1 MNKEKIFIFLL
12 FLVSILIISPISAE
26 SIDDIVALEDG
37 SSVND
42 DVPLSE
48 DVQTLDENAQDSLKS
63 EVQDDNLLEDDSQNE
78 IKGSFRD
85 LQQQIDDA
93 EGVLNLSYDFAYSES
108 IDGDYFVDGIYV
120 YDKSITIN
128 GNGHKISGENS
139 ARIFLFDLYGVEAT
153 LNNLTLI
160 GGSYNQGGAVF
171 VYDDSTVHIN
181 NVNFSSNTADL
192 GGAIYS
198 KGEVY
203 IADSVFDNNY
213 INLPVSAELDGGA
226 AIFNQGNLSICNSNI
241 TNNLKDVVDES
252 NKLAG
257 AVATYGDTHIEDC
270 YFSDNGGSLGGAISS
285 WGTTNYGGN
294 LLEIVNTVFKGN
306 VAKFGGAIYALSF
319 NLEIDNCTFEDN
331 LANGSDYYL
340 LGGGAILVLP
350 GDFDV
355 EITNTIFS
363 GNSAVDKGGAIVL
376 NTIGEGTIDN
386 CTFKSNSAGEGG
398 AVYVKSSDL
407 ITISNSRFNANNAS
421 NGNAIFNDGELELFN
436 NTFNI
441 ADAEIYNGQGIIDS
455 DLKIIIFG
463 NQTISAEVGDV
474 LALNATFIDDNGNLI
489 YDPYF
494 KFSVNDEKVDEIEFA
509 DGLYFCN
516 YTIES
521 PGEKVISTGY
531 DYSDVEKFISIVNV
545 PKMVLTNFTISSKR
559 ERIVEGEILTVSIN
573 LDYTNNIAAKASLKL
588 YVDDDEYNVS
598 VSGKTTLYDIAGLT
612 PGKYSIKGIF
622 EDNNMFNDANSNVLN
637 ITVLINVSENITAPK
652 RTESLE
658 PVFSIDLPGD
668 ATGTFAVIID
678 KEMYSEGLDNG
689 SAIITAQKLSEGDHN
704 VTVSYSGDDKYAP
717 YLKDYVLAVLVH
729 VKDENLVVPEATIN
743 PRPVFSINMPDDAT
757 GTFTVIIDNEIHS
770 AQLVNGS
777 ARITSPRLSL
787 GKHNVTV
794 DYSGD
799 YNYAHYLRDYNL
811 TILIES
817 KLDNIVV
824 PKLTNN
830 PEPLFSIDLPDDA
843 TGTFMV
849 NVNGTE
855 YSTQVVNGS
864 AAIKVPKLGD
874 GEYSIV
880 LAYSGDGKYSSAS
893 KSSVMTVV
901 NLKPFPEFSQNRD
914 AEIVYSNSY
923 SYRVLLTFHRKPAAG
938 QTVDIIFNGISYKCV
953 TDNNGYA
960 TLNVNTKLQAGEY
973 RITARY
979 DNIEV
984 SNTIKINH
992 MIKASIK
999 MLKSKSLRVVVTL
1012 SNVNGKIMKSKK
1024 VLLVFK
1030 GKKYVSKTN
1039 KKGVAKFKISKK
1051 VFLKLKKGKTYKC
1064 QVSYDGDKIVK
1075 KFKIKKKRLINL

>member
-26 SIDDIVALEDG
+26 SIDDIVSLDD
-37 SSVND
+37 SSAND

-63 EVQDDNLLEDDSQNE
+63 EVQDDNLLGDDSQNE
-78 IKGSFRD
+78 IRGTFTD

-93 EGVLNLSYDFAYSES
+93 EGELNLSYDFAYSES
-108 IDGDYFVDGIYV
+108 IDGENFSYGICV
-120 YDKSITIN
+120 EDSIIIN
-128 GNGHKISGENS
+128 GNGHNISGENL
-139 ARIFLFDLYGVEAT
+139 ARIFWFDLYGAEAT

-160 GGSYNQGGAVF
+160 GGSYDKGGAVY
-171 VYDDSTVHIN
+171 VYGDSTLYIN
-181 NVNFSSNTADL
+181 NVNFFENTAGS
-192 GGAIYS
+192 GGALYS
-198 KGEVY
+198 EGKVY
-203 IADSVFDNNY
+203 ITNSVFDNNS
-213 INLPVSAELDGGA
+213 ITLPVSNKFDGGA
-226 AIFNQGNLSICNSNI
+226 AICNYGEYLSISNSNI

-252 NKLAG
+252 NYLAG
-257 AVATYGDTHIEDC
+257 AVATYSNTYIENS
-270 YFSDNGGSLGGAISS
+270 YFADNGGSLGGAISS
-285 WGTTNYGGN
+285 WGTLNYGDN

-306 VAKFGGAIYALSF
+306 VADFGGAIYAESF
-319 NLEIDNCTFEDN
+319 DLEIDNCTFEDN
-331 LANGSDYYL
+331 KANGIDDYL
-340 LGGGAILVLP
+340 LGGGAIVVRP
-350 GDFDV
+350 GDYDV
-355 EITNTIFS
+355 DIKDSLFS
-363 GNSAVDKGGAIVL
+363 RNSATGKGGAIVL
-376 NTIGEGTIDN
+376 NVIDEGTIDN
-386 CTFKSNSAGEGG
+386 CTFKSNSADEGG
-398 AVYVKSSDL
+398 AVYIKSSDL

-421 NGNAIFNDGELELFN
+421 NGSAIMNDGYLELSN
-436 NTFNI
+436 NNI
-441 ADAEIYNGQGIIDS
+441 STANAEIYNGQGIIDS
-455 DLKIIIFG
+455 YLKVIILG

-474 LALNATFIDDNGNLI
+474 LTLNAAFVDDNGNLI

-494 KFSVNDEKVDEIEFA
+494 RFSINDEDVDEIDCV
-509 DGLYFCN
+509 DGVYLYN

-521 PGEKVISTGY
+521 PGERVISTGY
-531 DYSDVEKFISIVNV
+531 DYSEVEKMISIVNV

-559 ERIVEGEILTVSIN
+559 ERIVEGEILTLLIN
-573 LDYTNNIAAKASLKL
+573 LDYTNNIAARASLKL
-588 YVDDDEYNVS
+588 YVNDDEYNVS
-598 VSGKTTLYDIAGLT
+598 VSGKTTLYDIAGLA
-612 PGKYSIKGIF
+612 PGKYSLRGIF
-622 EDNNMFNDANSNVLN
+622 EDNNMFNDASSNVLN
-637 ITVLINVSENITAPK
+637 ITVLIDVSENITAPK

-658 PVFSIDLPGD
+658 PVFSIDLAGD
-668 ATGTFAVIID
+668 ATGTFTVIID

-689 SAIITAQKLSEGDHN
+689 SASITAQKLSEGDHN

-777 ARITSPRLSL
+777 ASITSPRLSL

-794 DYSGD
+794 EYSGD

-880 LAYSGDGKYSSAS
+880 LTYSGDGKYSSAS

-914 AEIVYSNSY
+914 GEVVYSNSY

>member
-12 FLVSILIISPISAE
+12 FLVGILLISPISAE

-160 GGSYNQGGAVF
+160 GGSYDEGGAVF
-171 VYDDSTVHIN
+171 VYDDSTVYIN
-181 NVNFSSNTADL
+181 NVNFSSNNAGL

-203 IADSVFDNNY
+203 ITDSVFDNNY

-270 YFSDNGGSLGGAISS
+270 YFADNGGSLGGAISS

-350 GDFDV
+350 GEFDV
-355 EITNTIFS
+355 EITNTVFS
-363 GNSAVDKGGAIVL
+363 GNSAADKGGAIAF
-376 NTIGEGTIDN
+376 NDIGEGTIDN

-398 AVYVKSSDL
+398 ALYVKSSTL
-407 ITISNSRFNANNAS
+407 ITISNSRFEANSAS

-474 LALNATFIDDNGNLI
+474 LALNATFTDDNGNLI

-494 KFSVNDEKVDEIEFA
+494 KFSVNGEEVDEIGFA
-509 DGLYFCN
+509 GGLYLCN
-516 YTIES
+516 YTVEF
-521 PGEKVISTGY
+521 PGENVISTGY

-545 PKMVLTNFTISSKR
+545 PKMDLTNFTISSKR
-559 ERIVEGEILTVSIN
+559 EKIVEGEMLTVFIS
-573 LDYTNNIAAKASLKL
+573 LDYTNNITARTVLKL
-588 YVDDDEYNVS
+588 YVNDTQYDVPIT
-598 VSGKTTLYDIAGLT
+598 GKTTLYNIPDLT
-612 PGKYSIKGIF
+612 PGNYSIIGIF
-622 EDNNMFNDANSNVLN
+622 DGNSMFNDAVSNSIN
-637 ITVLINVSENITAPK
+637 ITVLISVYEHIIAPE

-658 PVFSIDLPGD
+658 PVFSIDLPSD
-668 ATGTFAVIID
+668 ATGTFSVTVGN
-678 KEMYSEGLDNG
+678 EMYSKELVNG
-689 SAIITAQKLSEGDHN
+689 SANITLPELSEGEHN
-704 VTVSYSGDDKYAP
+704 VTVTYTGDDRYASYSRNYN
-717 YLKDYVLAVLVH
+717 LTVLVH
-729 VKDENLVVPEATIN
+729 VKSDNLVVPESTIN
-743 PRPVFSINMPDDAT
+743 SRPVFSINLPSNAT
-757 GTFTVIIDNEIHS
+757 GSFTVIIDNKVYSED
-770 AQLVNGS
+770 LVNGS
-777 ARITSPRLSL
+777 ASITSLKLSL
-787 GKHNVTV
+787 GKHNATV
-794 DYSGD
+794 AYSGD
-799 YNYAHYLRDYNL
+799 YNYAHYSRDFNL

-817 KLDNIVV
+817 KLDDIII

-830 PEPLFSIDLPDDA
+830 PEPVFSLDIASDA
-843 TGTFMV
+843 SGEFIV
-849 NVNGTE
+849 DVDGKQ
-855 YSTQVVNGS
+855 YSTQVINGT
-864 AAIKVPKLGD
+864 AKIKIPKLDD
-874 GEYSIV
+874 GEYNIT
-880 LAYSGDGKYSSAS
+880 LIYTGDEKYSSAM
-893 KSSVMTVV
+893 KSSMLKIF
-901 NLKPFPEFSQNRD
+901 NLKPFPEFSQNND
-914 AEIVYSNSY
+914 ATIVYSNDY
-923 SYRVLLTFHRKPAAG
+923 FYKVLLTFNRQPAVG
-938 QTVDIIFNGISYKCV
+938 QTVDIIFNGITYKCV

-960 TLNVNTKLQAGEY
+960 TLKIDTRIKPNEY
-973 RITARY
+973 AITARFG
-979 DNIEV
+979 DIEV
-984 SNTIKINH
+984 SNKIKINH
-992 MIKASIK
+992 LIKASIK
-999 MLKSKSLRVVVTL
+999 MTKSKRIKVVVKL
-1012 SNVNGKIMKSKK
+1012 DKVNGKFLKSKK
-1024 VLLVFK
+1024 VKFVFK
-1030 GKKYVSKTN
+1030 GKKYTLKTN
-1039 KKGVAKFKISKK
+1039 KKGIAKLTLNKK
-1051 VFLKLKKGKTYKC
+1051 VSSKLKKGKTYKY
-1064 QVSYDGDKIVK
+1064 QVSYGADKIIK
-1075 KFKIKKKRLINL
+1075 KFKIKKWRLINL